1 MGQNMAFEHAQA
13 KVRTHHMSYDFDQ
26 FVSEVRATLRRG
38 SGAAELEDVRQRLA
52 KLLANGEFV
61 ERTCGAGAA
70 GGLHRLHVDKE
81 LGFEVLA
88 HVNEKARRSPPHDHG
103 ESWAIYGQAVGYTDM
118 TEYRRGD
125 DGRDPEQASLE
136 QTRRYRLQPGEV
148 GVFAGTAIHAIDYP
162 DKSRFIRITGTNLD
176 AIDRIA
182 YDEQS
187 GRIKRMGPQ
196 RAT

>member
-1 MGQNMAFEHAQA
+1 
-13 KVRTHHMSYDFDQ
+13 MSYELDQ
-26 FVSEVRATLRRG
+26 FVSEARATLRRG
-38 SGAAELEDVRQRLA
+38 SGAAELEDLRQRLA
-52 KLLANGEFV
+52 KLLANSEFV
-61 ERTCGAGAA
+61 ERTCGAEAA
-70 GGLHRLHVDKE
+70 GGLHRLHVDTE

-103 ESWAIYGQAVGYTDM
+103 KSWAIYGQAVGYTDM
-118 TEYRRGD
+118 TEYRRVD
-125 DGRDPEQASLE
+125 DGRDPEQARLE

-162 DKSRFIRITGTNLD
+162 DKSRFIRVTGTNLD

-196 RAT
+196 QAT

>member
-1 MGQNMAFEHAQA
+1 
-13 KVRTHHMSYDFDQ
+13 MSYDFDQ
-26 FVSEVRATLRRG
+26 FVAEVRATLRHG
-38 SGAAELEDVRQRLA
+38 SGAAELEDVRQKLA

-61 ERTCGAGAA
+61 ERTCGAAA
-70 GGLHRLHVDKE
+70 ADGLHRLHVDKE

-88 HVNEKARRSPPHDHG
+88 HVNEKARKSPPHDHG
-103 ESWAIYGQAVGYTDM
+103 ESWAIYGQATGYTDM
-118 TEYRRGD
+118 TEYRRVDNGS
-125 DGRDPEQASLE
+125 DPEHASLE

-148 GVFAGTAIHAIDYP
+148 GVFAGTSIHAIDYP

-182 YDEQS
+182 YDEES